1 VPQRFTAAKADA
13 TAKEPS
19 MKRAFGLSIVA
30 IVLLGMPSAVHA
42 QALGTIAGVAKDTS
56 DAVLPGVV
64 VEASSPALIE
74 KTRSV
79 TTDGRGQFTIVNLPP
94 GTYTVAFSLSG
105 FAPLNRQGI
114 EVSIGITSSLNVTMR
129 VGNVAETVTVSGETP
144 MVDLQ
149 STAQTTAANARAFK
163 ELPTGGSWVNMAQL
177 VPAINSAFFGNRDV
191 GGLQGDQT
199 GTQVSV
205 HGGLA
210 GDGVSM
216 IDGMRIGNMYLSSNL
231 TNMSLSPLLYDEV
244 NISFSG
250 QVAESGTNGVLMNA
264 IPKSGG
270 NTFRGSFLIN
280 GSWPGLQSSNV
291 TDRLKSRGASVTDSL
306 KKLYDINGAIGG
318 PIKKDKVWFYFTS
331 RYFTNEYYMAG
342 QFYAVNPAAFV
353 RVPDL
358 SRQAFSGTWTAD
370 NNIRVTWAPTAKQ
383 KVSGW
388 YAYQRKDDP
397 HWLQQILF
405 MSPEA
410 AQLVSW
416 PTQLSTITWTYAATN
431 KLLLEAGVAPGA
443 SPDTIIQPEEN
454 SAGIPIFE
462 LGGPNVPF
470 NFAHRSSWFNN
481 YDDRLPSQTFKAS
494 MSYVTGSHNF
504 KVGMAMQHGSFQRND
519 TNHSKGDRYFISLD
533 GSPLLATIT
542 SPLSGWTDRLNY
554 NLGLY
559 AQDSWTMKRLT
570 LNAGI
575 RFDLQNESVDAFRYG
590 PGPWLPNRNIS
601 YPEIKN
607 VPNWQDVNP
616 RINAVYDLRGNGKT
630 AIKASLSRS
639 VQQDSISIARANDP
653 AANAAVTSVNRLWF
667 DNNGNRTPD
676 CDLSNPAPQNF
687 FGPGFNPTI
696 DLCGPWN
703 NLAFGNPNLATT
715 YDPAILNGWGVR
727 PYNWEFSA
735 GVQQEVTQR
744 LSISASYF
752 RRIRGNFWVTDN
764 EAVTASDFGFFNL
777 TVPVDSR
784 LPTSGTVLTGLP
796 DVNPDKLGQTRNVV
810 KSSSQFGNQIEHWD
824 GFDLTA
830 TGRFSKLTIQGGV
843 SSGRRLTDNCE
854 VRAKL
859 PEAAFT
865 AVAGQANPVIFPFC
879 KVQEPMLTQVKGSA
893 SYLLP
898 WYDIRVS
905 GTLQSVTGPI
915 VAAYNT
921 YAATPTGLGRAFSSG
936 SATVN
941 LMNTW
946 IDPTPFG
953 GSSGT
958 TYGDRLNQVDF
969 RFTKILKLGRQG
981 TIDFDV
987 DLYNAFNSDAIL
999 SQQDNYGVSWQNA
1012 LGVIQP
1018 RFLKFQMRWDF

>member
-1 VPQRFTAAKADA
+1 MR
-13 TAKEPS
+13 
-19 MKRAFGLSIVA
+19 RAFRLFTLSV
-30 IVLLGMPSAVHA
+30 VLLGLPSTLFA
-42 QALGTIAGVAKDTS
+42 QALGTIAGVVKDSS

-64 VEASSPALIE
+64 VEASSPVLIE
-74 KTRSV
+74 KTRSA

-94 GTYTVAFSLSG
+94 GSYNVTFNLTG
-105 FAPLNRQGI
+105 FAPVNRQGI
-114 EVSIGITSSLNVTMR
+114 DVSIGITSSLNISMR

-144 MVDLQ
+144 VVDLQ
-149 STAQTTAANARAFK
+149 STAQTTAANAKAFK

-250 QVAESGTNGVLMNA
+250 QIAESGTNGVLMNA

-270 NTFRGSFLIN
+270 NTFRGSFLVN
-280 GSWPGLQSSNV
+280 GSWPGLQGSNV
-291 TDRLKSRGASVTDSL
+291 TDRLKSRGATVTDSL

-318 PIKKDKVWFYFTS
+318 PIKKDKLWFYFTS

-358 SRQAFSGTWTAD
+358 NRQAYSGTWTAD
-370 NNIRVTWAPTAKQ
+370 NNIRITWAPTVKQ

-443 SPDTIIQPEEN
+443 SPDTIVQQEELN
-454 SAGIPIFE
+454 AGIPIFE
-462 LGGPNVPF
+462 LGGPTVPF
-470 NFAHRSSWFNN
+470 NFAHRASWFNN

-494 MSYVTGSHNF
+494 MSYVTGSHNI
-504 KVGMAMQHGSFQRND
+504 KVGMAMQRGSFQRND
-519 TNHSKGDRYFISLD
+519 TNHANGDRYFISLD
-533 GSPLLATIT
+533 GSPLLVTIT
-542 SPLSGWTDRLNY
+542 SPLAGWTDRLNY

-559 AQDSWTMKRLT
+559 AQDSWTLKRLT

-575 RFDLQNESVDAFRYG
+575 RFDFQNESVDAFHYG
-590 PGPWLPNRNIS
+590 AGPWLPNRNIN

-607 VPNWQDVNP
+607 VPNWQDINP
-616 RINAVYDLRGNGKT
+616 RINAVYDLFGRGKT
-630 AIKASLSRS
+630 AIKASVSRS
-639 VQQDSISIARANDP
+639 VQQDSIGIARANDP

-676 CDLSNPAPQNF
+676 CDLTNPAPQNF
-687 FGPGFNPTI
+687 FGPTFNPAI

-703 NLAFGNPNLATT
+703 NLAFGNPSLATT

-727 PYNWEFSA
+727 PYNWEFSG
-735 GVQQEVTQR
+735 GVQQEVTPR

-764 EAVTASDFGFFNL
+764 EAVTASDYGFFSV

-784 LPTSGTVLTGLP
+784 LPTSGTVLSGLP
-796 DVNPDKLGQTRNVV
+796 DVNLDKLGQTRNVV

-824 GFDLTA
+824 GFDITA
-830 TGRFSKLTIQGGV
+830 TGRFSALTVQGGL

-915 VAAYNT
+915 VSAYNT
-921 YAATPTGLGRAFSSG
+921 YAGTPTGLGRAFSSG

-941 LMNTW
+941 LINTW

-969 RFTKILKLGRQG
+969 RFTKILRLGSQG

-999 SQQDNYGVSWQNA
+999 SQQDSYGVGWQNA

-1018 RFLKFQMRWDF
+1018 RFFKFQLRWDF

>member
-1 VPQRFTAAKADA
+1 MR
-13 TAKEPS
+13 
-19 MKRAFGLSIVA
+19 RAFGLLTLCV
-30 IVLLGMPSAVHA
+30 VLLGLPSALFA
-42 QALGTIAGVAKDTS
+42 QALGTIAGVVKDS
-56 DAVLPGVV
+56 SEAVLPGVV
-64 VEASSPALIE
+64 VEASSPVLIE
-74 KTRSV
+74 KTRSA
-79 TTDGRGQFTIVNLPP
+79 TTDGRGQFSIINLPP
-94 GTYTVAFSLSG
+94 GTYNVTFNLTG
-105 FAPLNRQGI
+105 FASVNRQDVN
-114 EVSIGITSSLNVTMR
+114 VSIGITTNVGITMK

-144 MVDLQ
+144 IVDLQ
-149 STAQTTAANARAFK
+149 STAQTTAANAKAFK

-270 NTFRGSFLIN
+270 NTFRGSFLVN
-280 GSWPGLQSSNV
+280 GSWPGLQGSNV
-291 TDRLKSRGASVTDSL
+291 TDRLKSRGATVTDSL

-318 PIKKDKVWFYFTS
+318 PIKRDKLWFYFTS

-358 SRQAFSGTWTAD
+358 SRQAYAGTWTAD
-370 NNIRVTWAPTAKQ
+370 NNIRITWAPTVKQ

-443 SPDTIIQPEEN
+443 SPDTIVQQEALN
-454 SAGIPIFE
+454 AGIPIFE
-462 LGGPNVPF
+462 LGGQNVPF
-470 NFAHRSSWFNN
+470 NFAHRASWFNN

-494 MSYVTGSHNF
+494 MSYVTGSHNL
-504 KVGMAMQHGSFQRND
+504 KVGMAMQRGSFQRND
-519 TNHSKGDRYFISLD
+519 TNHANGDRYFISLD
-533 GSPLLATIT
+533 GSPLLVTIT

-559 AQDSWTMKRLT
+559 AQDSWTLRRLT
-570 LNAGI
+570 LNAGV
-575 RFDLQNESVDAFRYG
+575 RFDLQNESVDAFHYG
-590 PGPWLPNRNIS
+590 AGPWLPNRNID

-616 RINAVYDLRGNGKT
+616 RINAVYDLFGNGKT
-630 AIKASLSRS
+630 AIKASVSRS
-639 VQQDSISIARANDP
+639 VQQDSIGIARANDP

-667 DNNGNRTPD
+667 DNNGNSLPD
-676 CDLSNPAPQNF
+676 CDLTNPAPQNF
-687 FGPGFNPTI
+687 FGSTPTPPFFDPTK

-703 NLAFGNPNLATT
+703 NLAFGNPALATT

-735 GVQQEVTQR
+735 GVQQEVTPR

-764 EAVTASDFGFFNL
+764 ELLNATDFGFFSV
-777 TVPVDSR
+777 TVPIDSR
-784 LPTSGTVLTGLP
+784 LPTSGTVLSGLP
-796 DVNPDKLGQTRNVV
+796 DVNPLKLGQTRNVV

-830 TGRFSKLTIQGGV
+830 TGRFSNLTVHGGL

-865 AVAGQANPVIFPFC
+865 AVAGQPNAVIFPFC
-879 KVQEPMLTQVKGSA
+879 RVQEPMLTQVKGSA

-905 GTLQSVTGPI
+905 ATLQSVTGPI
-915 VAAYNT
+915 VSAYNT
-921 YAATPTGLGRAFSSG
+921 YAGTPTGLAWPLSSG

-941 LMNTW
+941 LINTW

-958 TYGDRLNQVDF
+958 TYGDRLNEVDF

-981 TIDFDV
+981 TIDLDV

-999 SQQDNYGVSWQNA
+999 SQQDTYGVAWQNA

-1018 RFLKFQMRWDF
+1018 RFVKFQVRWDF